1 MFSSKVLSY
10 TIATS
15 SAGSAVNLALLS
27 SSTYN
32 NSTAYPPIDVCFAN
46 DVQQYNR
53 LSKKNYDIV
62 IKSDSLFRFKHIL
75 GGSMIDTKKFIM
87 IFISLFLIMY
97 SPKTYALENKE
108 ILFISSYNPNF
119 ITFKDQVK
127 GIESALGDDYNLQ
140 VQYMNSTSDNY
151 RVDENNFYNL

>member
-1 MFSSKVLSY
+1 
-10 TIATS
+10 
-15 SAGSAVNLALLS
+15 
-27 SSTYN
+27 
-32 NSTAYPPIDVCFAN
+32 
-46 DVQQYNR
+46 
-53 LSKKNYDIV
+53 
-62 IKSDSLFRFKHIL
+62 
-75 GGSMIDTKKFIM
+75 MIDTKKFIL

-151 RVDENNFYNL
+151 RVDENNFYNLLKYSKGTIYGNEEILSKIEVGDYEK

>member
-1 MFSSKVLSY
+1 
-10 TIATS
+10 
-15 SAGSAVNLALLS
+15 
-27 SSTYN
+27 
-32 NSTAYPPIDVCFAN
+32 
-46 DVQQYNR
+46 
-53 LSKKNYDIV
+53 
-62 IKSDSLFRFKHIL
+62 
-75 GGSMIDTKKFIM
+75 MIDTKKFIL

-151 RVDENNFYNL
+151 RVDENNFYNLLKYSLSTYKHLEGIILGDDDALEFYIKYRDDLFKDIPVSFFGISNEENINTAIKFDNVVGVREK